1 MVVYHD
7 FLDFFPLK
15 VAQVKEKERQGGK
28 EEILTAHTAVCTC
41 TDDVKAEQCFLCA
54 SCTVQQETNH
64 SLSWAE
70 ELEITYLMCCFG
82 N

>member
-1 MVVYHD
+1 MISQV
-7 FLDFFPLK
+7 FSLK

-28 EEILTAHTAVCTC
+28 KEILFLHTLQCAC

-54 SCTVQQETNH
+54 SCTAQQETMN

-70 ELEITYLMCCFG
+70 EVEITYLMCCFR